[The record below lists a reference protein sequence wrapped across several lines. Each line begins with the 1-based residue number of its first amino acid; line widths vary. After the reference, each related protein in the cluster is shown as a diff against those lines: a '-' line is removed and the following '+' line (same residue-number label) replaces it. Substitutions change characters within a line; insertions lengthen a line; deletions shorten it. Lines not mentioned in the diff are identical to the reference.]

1 MAKNNKNTAVKTTS
15 TAAVKIEAPALPA
28 ITEKL
33 TREQWRLLTP
43 EQKAARKLA
52 RAKDRPNARARLTR
66 TTGKLARR
74 AARMSSIFEGEIGKA
89 FAAVGAQ
96 LQALVEDIHD
106 LPETWTPNKVGGAST
121 PRLAP
126 GDIVRIHE
134 KRRAAFEGLLE
145 ADELDGLR
153 VVKIVGKRLVCKTES
168 GVKLTLAANVVVK
181 N

>member
-52 RAKDRPNARARLTR
+52 RAKDRPSARARLTR
-66 TTGKLARR
+66 TTQKLARR
-74 AARMSSIFEGEIGKA
+74 AARMSSIFEGEIGRA
-89 FAAVGAQ
+89 FATIGAQ
-96 LQALVEDIHD
+96 LQVLVEDIHD
-106 LPETWTPNKVGGAST
+106 LPETWTPNKVGVST

-134 KRRAAFEGLLE
+134 KRRASFEGLLE

-153 VVKIVGKRLVCKTES
+153 VEKIVGKRLILRAES
-168 GVKLTLAANVVVK
+168 GLKLTLAANVVVK